1 LNQLILLL
9 LTFILPLVIG
19 VPIAVSIGIY
29 SIIGFIIAK
38 IPLTYAVQT
47 AYSAVDSFVIIAVPM
62 FILSGTLMEKG
73 GLTKGLI
80 KFSSTLVGRAT
91 GGLAAVTIV
100 ACTLFGAIS
109 GSGPATTAA
118 IGTMLIP
125 GMVKQKYDKAFA
137 GAITAC
143 SGGIAVV
150 IPPSILLIIYGITAE
165 QSITTLFIAGIIPG
179 IVLGLFLYLAV
190 YFVSK
195 KRGYTAIAQERNI
208 KTIIRSALEA
218 KWALLAPVIILG
230 GIYTGIFTVTE
241 ASVVSV
247 IYALFTGIFVFKQ
260 LTWQKIIDSLTYSM
274 RIAGAVM
281 FILIS
286 GRILGRLITIN
297 QIPQAVSQALL
308 SFTQSPVVLILLV
321 DALLIFV
328 GMWMESITQIIIL
341 TPLLLPV
348 LMNVGINPIQFGLM
362 FTIACEIGYE
372 TPPLGVNLFVASEL
386 TNLPIEAISKE
397 ALIFATA
404 EILALILI
412 SLVPQ
417 ITLFLP
423 RLMGLIY

>member
-1 LNQLILLL
+1 MNQLILLL
-9 LTFILPLVIG
+9 LAFILPLVIG
-19 VPIAVSIGIY
+19 VPVAVSIGIY
-29 SIIGFIIAK
+29 SIIGLIIAK

-47 AYSAVDSFVIIAVPM
+47 AYSAIDSFAIIAVPM

-150 IPPSILLIIYGITAE
+150 IPPSILMIIYGITAE

-179 IVLGLFLYLAV
+179 ILLGLFLYLAV

-208 KTIIRSALEA
+208 KTIISSAFEA
-218 KWALLAPVIILG
+218 KWALLAPIIILG

-247 IYALFTGIFVFKQ
+247 LYALFTGIFIFKQ

-321 DALLIFV
+321 DALLIFI

-348 LMNVGINPIQFGLM
+348 LMNIGINPIQFGLM

-386 TNLPIEAISKE
+386 TDLPIEAISRE
-397 ALIFATA
+397 ALIFAAA
-404 EILALILI
+404 EISALILI

>member
-1 LNQLILLL
+1 LNQLILLS
-9 LTFILPLVIG
+9 LTFILPLIIG
-19 VPIAVSIGIY
+19 VPVAVSIGIY
-29 SIIGFIIAK
+29 SIIGLIIAK

-47 AYSAVDSFVIIAVPM
+47 AYSAVDSFAIIAVPM
-62 FILSGTLMEKG
+62 FILSGTLMEKS

-150 IPPSILLIIYGITAE
+150 IPPSILMIIYGITAE
-165 QSITTLFIAGIIPG
+165 QSVTTLFIAGIIPG

-195 KRGYTAIAQERNI
+195 KRGYAAIVQERSM
-208 KTIIRSALEA
+208 KTIIRNAFEA
-218 KWALLAPVIILG
+218 KWALLAPIVILG
-230 GIYTGIFTVTE
+230 GIYTGVFTVTE

-247 IYALFTGIFVFKQ
+247 LYALFTGIFVFKQ

-308 SFTQSPVVLILLV
+308 SFTQSPIILILLV
-321 DALLIFV
+321 DALLVFI

-348 LMNVGINPIQFGLM
+348 LMDVGINPIQFGLM

-386 TNLPIEAISKE
+386 TNLSIEAISKE

-412 SLVPQ
+412 SFVPQ

-423 RLMGLIY
+423 RLMGLIH

>member
-1 LNQLILLL
+1 MNQLILLL

-29 SIIGFIIAK
+29 SIIGLIIAK

-62 FILSGTLMEKG
+62 FILSGTLMEKS

-281 FILIS
+281 FVLIS

-297 QIPQAVSQALL
+297 QVPQAVSQALL

>member
-9 LTFILPLVIG
+9 LTFILPLAIG
-19 VPIAVSIGIY
+19 VPIAISIGIY
-29 SIIGFIIAK
+29 SIIGLIIAK

-47 AYSAVDSFVIIAVPM
+47 AYSSIDSFALIAIPM
-62 FILSGTLMEKG
+62 FMLSGALMGKS
-73 GLTKGLI
+73 GLTEDLI
-80 KFSSTLVGRAT
+80 EFSSTLVGKAI

-118 IGTMLIP
+118 IGTLLIP

-150 IPPSILLIIYGITAE
+150 IPPSILMIMYGIIAE
-165 QSITTLFIAGIIPG
+165 QSITALFIAGIIPG
-179 IVLGLFLYLAV
+179 LILALFLYLAV

-195 KRGYTAIAQERNI
+195 KRGYAAIIQERNI
-208 KTIIRSALEA
+208 KTIIKAGLKA
-218 KWALLAPVIILG
+218 KWALLAPIIILG
-230 GIYTGIFTVTE
+230 GIYSGVFTVTE
-241 ASVVSV
+241 ASIVSV
-247 IYALFTGIFVFKQ
+247 LYALFVGIFAYKR
-260 LTWQKIIDSLTYSM
+260 LIWQKIADSLIYSI
-274 RIAGAVM
+274 RIGGTVM
-281 FILIS
+281 IVLIT
-286 GRILGRLITIN
+286 GRLLGRLITMN
-297 QIPQAVSQALL
+297 QVPQAVSQALL
-308 SFTQSPVVLILLV
+308 SFTQSPIILILLI

-328 GMWMESITQIIIL
+328 GMWMESITQIIIF
-341 TPLLLPV
+341 TPILLPV
-348 LMNVGINPIQFGLM
+348 LINLGVNPIQFGVM

-386 TNLPIEAISKE
+386 TNVSIEGITKE
-397 ALIFATA
+397 ALIFAFA
-404 EILALILI
+404 EILALIII

-423 RLMGLIY
+423 RLVGLTN